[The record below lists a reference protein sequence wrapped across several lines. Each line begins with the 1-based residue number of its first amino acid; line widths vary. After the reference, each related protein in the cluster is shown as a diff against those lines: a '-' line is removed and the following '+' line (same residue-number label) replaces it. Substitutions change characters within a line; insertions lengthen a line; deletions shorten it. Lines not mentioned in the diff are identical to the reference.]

1 MLKIVIVDDE
11 LLERKALRKIIQD
24 HLEQI
29 SIVGEASNGR
39 IAIEAAEKTRPDLM
53 LMDIKMPGID
63 GVEAVKQIRN
73 IDPNIRFIM
82 ISAYDTFEYAKEV
95 MRQGVKE
102 YLLKPSPKQDLIA
115 AIERVRDEIMT
126 EKNSNQEIVKLKQ
139 QFDKALTLAQT
150 KWVASLLYDQIQ
162 NIQFKDWSELL
173 GFHVHAGYAV
183 IFHFH
188 AQENMIGSCYST
200 LKRIVKEKSS
210 NEVIVGN
217 MENGQVPVLFFTKE
231 AMEKDKLQLNI
242 RTIVHVF
249 QQHVKNVTL
258 YAGIGDAYPSAQ
270 DLSKSFHEA
279 AIAVHALLAN
289 KKQQYGFAPKQVN
302 PPLEGEAY
310 QIEKQLMESIRQ
322 GDLTQALYYFS
333 QLVSEHRRLEENVK
347 RAEELFILA
356 AHMLKELGIDY
367 QRKDTFHDCHTN
379 EALRQEAKHHLT
391 QLVQF
396 VHSWRNSYSKG
407 VLVAAKEYIDA
418 HYQDALS
425 LEEVAEYSGLSPYYF
440 SKIFKERLGISFIDY
455 LTEVRLGHA
464 KKALL
469 NPKKSLKEIC
479 YLVGYKDP
487 NYFSR
492 VFKKHA
498 GLSPSEYR
506 KRAMP

>member
-29 SIVGEASNGR
+29 SIVGEAANGR
-39 IAIEAAEKTRPDLM
+39 IAIEVAEETKPDLI

-63 GVEAVKQIRN
+63 GVEAVKQIRS

-102 YLLKPSPKQDLIA
+102 YLLKPSSKQDLIA
-115 AIERVRDEIMT
+115 AIERVRDEIMA
-126 EKNSNQEIVKLKQ
+126 EKSSNQEIVKLKQ

-162 NIQFKDWSELL
+162 NIQFEDWSELL

-188 AQENMIGSCYST
+188 APENVIDNCYSI
-200 LKRIVKEKSS
+200 LKMVVKEKA
-210 NEVIVGN
+210 NREVIVGN

-231 AMEKDKLQLNI
+231 TMEKDKMQLHI

-249 QQHVKNVTL
+249 QHHVKNATL
-258 YAGIGDAYPSAQ
+258 YAGIGHSYPSVQ

-289 KKQQYGFAPKQVN
+289 KKQQYGFAPKQAN
-302 PPLEGEAY
+302 PPLEAEAS

-322 GDLTQALYYFS
+322 GDLTQALYYFP
-333 QLVSEHRRLEENVK
+333 QLVNNQRKLEDNVK
-347 RAEELFILA
+347 RAEEMFILA

-367 QRKDTFHDCHTN
+367 QRKGTFHDCQTN
-379 EALRQEAKHHLT
+379 EALWQEAKLQLT
-391 QLVQF
+391 RLVQF
-396 VHSWRNSYSKG
+396 VHSWRNSHSKG
-407 VLVAAKEYIDA
+407 VLVKAKEYIDA
-418 HYQDALS
+418 HYHDALT
-425 LEEVAEYSGLSPYYF
+425 LEEVAEYSELSPYYF

-455 LTEVRLGHA
+455 LTEVRIGHA
-464 KKALL
+464 KRALL
-469 NPKKSLKEIC
+469 NPRKSLKEIC

-506 KRAMP
+506 KKAMP